1 MNKADISRIEK
12 YVKKKMS
19 GESSGHDW
27 FHVQRVFNM
36 ATLIAT
42 KEKKGDLLLIQAT
55 SLLHD
60 LGDWKLNTTGNSEEE
75 IISDACQKLKISAD
89 DTHRIK
95 EIILNMSYSKN
106 IEKKRALPI
115 EGKIVQDAD
124 RIDALGAIGIARVFA
139 YGGKKGRLIYDPSVK
154 PQVFSSIH
162 QYKKNE
168 GTTINHFYEKLLLL
182 RKTLNTKT
190 AKAIASKRE
199 RFMKEY
205 LKEFYAEWRG
215 KR

>member
-1 MNKADISRIEK
+1 MLYSLKLMNNITIARIEK

-106 IEKKRALPI
+106 IEKKR
-115 EGKIVQDAD
+115 EFNGKELFQ
-124 RIDALGAIGIARVFA
+124 AISNTEE
-139 YGGKKGRLIYDPSVK
+139 KKKLVPL
-154 PQVFSSIH
+154 
-162 QYKKNE
+162 
-168 GTTINHFYEKLLLL
+168 YE
-182 RKTLNTKT
+182 
-190 AKAIASKRE
+190 A
-199 RFMKEY
+199 
-205 LKEFYAEWRG
+205 
-215 KR
+215 